1 MRKYLTAYLS
11 QIEDLLKR
19 NIPLDYDELI
29 RNHLQKIQFMQHERL
44 VHFLVTMLFAL
55 GMFLTM
61 SAFLIAENVMLL
73 PLLCLILLLL
83 VPYIIHY
90 YFLENAVQR
99 MYRIYDELNH
109 RRLERN
115 RLMRE
120 AAERDAIVK
129 SVPPAS
135 VSGSRTQKLSHQQ
148 EKSTASEAA
157 TQQQAVPSAHPEQP
171 KAAPHY
177 PQKPPAAQPERTP
190 ASSSAKINPNEWSA
204 LASGKTDVESAPLP

>member
-19 NIPLDYDELI
+19 NVPLDYDELI

-73 PLLCLILLLL
+73 PLLFLILLLL

-120 AAERDAIVK
+120 AAERDAILK

-135 VSGSRTQKLSHQQ
+135 ASRGAAQKSQQQ
-148 EKSTASEAA
+148 ESAEKTGEDTDPVTAS
-157 TQQQAVPSAHPEQP
+157 QRAVTEPSVD
-171 KAAPHY
+171 
-177 PQKPPAAQPERTP
+177 AAQPEQTS
-190 ASSSAKINPNEWSA
+190 AVLSAK
-204 LASGKTDVESAPLP
+204 TDSDE